1 MTRTLPVPPM
11 HALRY
16 APTATLL
23 PYANNARLHSEE
35 QIDHLCDAI
44 KTVGF
49 TSPLIVAGND
59 LLAGHGRLLAAE
71 RLGMPEVPCLDVS
84 NMPPALRRAYILAD
98 NLLALQSDW
107 DPALLAAALRDLH
120 DSDRLQA
127 LSAEFT
133 DNALRTATS
142 NEPTPLDAYTSTTLT
157 PSPADAADAD
167 ADADPQ
173 DRTAQVGVHLL
184 TTADPS
190 TAIRQLQPA
199 AIFVDNREPLD
210 LPPLLKAAPAGAAIA
225 MLCTDITATAAIAAL
240 RLPAHKC
247 NFSASLHAVHQPT
260 PGPLLRSAHATIT
273 YGWKLGKAH
282 TYLAD
287 RRQDTIYDDA
297 PLPAYATPAQMGHLL
312 RCCTYAAAPV
322 VVISRDTLL
331 PDSVLRENR
340 TLIWCVPAALFDSA
354 LAYLTANV
362 RRPL

>member
-1 MTRTLPVPPM
+1 MTRTLPLPPM

-16 APTATLL
+16 AATASLL
-23 PYANNARLHSEE
+23 PYANNARMHSEE
-35 QIDHLCDAI
+35 QIAHLCDAI
-44 KTVGF
+44 QTVGF

-84 NMPPALRRAYILAD
+84 DMPPSLRRAYILAD

-127 LSAEFT
+127 LSSEFT
-133 DNALRTATS
+133 DTALRTATT
-142 NEPTPLDAYTSTTLT
+142 NEPTPLDAYTSTTLAPT
-157 PSPADAADAD
+157 EPSDAA
-167 ADADPQ
+167 PQ
-173 DRTAQVGVHLL
+173 DRTAQIGVHLL
-184 TTADPS
+184 TTADPAA
-190 TAIRQLQPA
+190 AINQLKPA
-199 AIFVDNREPLD
+199 AIFADNREPLD
-210 LPPLLKAAPAGAAIA
+210 LPPILKAAPAGTAIA
-225 MLCTDITATAAIAAL
+225 LLSTDITATAAIAAL

-260 PGPLLRSAHATIT
+260 PGPLLRSAHATIA

-297 PLPAYATPAQMGHLL
+297 PLPAYATPSQLGHLL
-312 RCCTYAAAPV
+312 RCCTYAAAPI
-322 VVISRDTLL
+322 VVISGDTLL
-331 PDSVLRENR
+331 PDSVLREHR

-354 LAYLTANV
+354 LTYLTANV
-362 RRPL
+362 RRPV